1 MELGSGVL
9 DAETPVDA
17 SLSFVALLFQ
27 GLDLAAEGFLIGDAL
42 FEAAAGED
50 TEFDLRHVE
59 PASMLG
65 GVVELQPPRYAPRRR
80 RRKGLVKD
88 ALRWV
93 LRLSITTRTTGTS
106 G

>member
-17 SLSFVALLFQ
+17 GLSFVALLFQ

-50 TEFDLRHVE
+50 TEFDLRH
-59 PASMLG
+59 SL
-65 GVVELQPPRYAPRRR
+65 PR
-80 RRKGLVKD
+80 
-88 ALRWV
+88 
-93 LRLSITTRTTGTS
+93 T
-106 G
+106 

>member
-17 SLSFVALLFQ
+17 GLSFVALLFQ

-65 GVVELQPPRYAPRRR
+65 GVVELQPPRR

-93 LRLSITTRTTGTS
+93 LRLSITTRTTETS